1 MSSTFDQIQPSKT
14 DPRFCTSCGRDLV
27 SGAVVCAYCAKPV
40 AASQTPTVLS
50 EFFPSPV
57 SGFVR
62 ATGRTRKAGYWLFG
76 GGIAT
81 ILSAFFPWVSL
92 DGMEST
98 RPSGGGVVVL
108 LAIGGLL
115 AYFGSRV
122 LQDRITKRA
131 SIALWILAAIDI
143 VLCIALFAAASDVNK
158 QVGGGIQPSS
168 GFLIGIAGLIA
179 GVVGT
184 VLVHTV
190 RRRKEAAALVPKDGR
205 SSVAGA

>member
-1 MSSTFDQIQPSKT
+1 MNSSFDQIQPSKT

-27 SGAVVCAYCAKPV
+27 SGAVVCAYCTKPV
-40 AASQTPTVLS
+40 AASQIPTVVS
-50 EFFPSPV
+50 EFPSRV
-57 SGFVR
+57 SDFVR

-92 DGMEST
+92 DGIEST
-98 RPSGGGVVVL
+98 RPSGAGVVVL
-108 LAIGGLL
+108 LAVGGLL
-115 AYFGSRV
+115 AYFGSRI

-131 SIALWILAAIDI
+131 SIALWILAAVDI
-143 VLCIALFAAASDVNK
+143 VLCIALFAAAANVNR

-190 RRRKEAAALVPKDGR
+190 RRKKEAAGLVPEDGR
-205 SSVAGA
+205 SPVAGA

>member
-1 MSSTFDQIQPSKT
+1 MNSSFDQIQPSKIE
-14 DPRFCTSCGRDLV
+14 PRFCSGCGHEFV

-40 AASQTPTVLS
+40 TASQTSTGVS
-50 EFFPSPV
+50 EFVPSRV
-57 SGFVR
+57 SDSIR
-62 ATGRTRKAGYWLFG
+62 ATGRTRKAGYYLFG

-81 ILSAFFPWVSL
+81 ALSAFFPWVSL
-92 DGMEST
+92 DGMDST
-98 RPSGGGVVVL
+98 RPSGSGVVVL

-122 LQDRITKRA
+122 HQDRITKRA
-131 SIALWILAAIDI
+131 SITLWFLAALD
-143 VLCIALFAAASDVNK
+143 VLWSIALFAAVANVNK
-158 QVGGGIQPSS
+158 QVGGGVQPST

-190 RRRKEAAALVPKDGR
+190 RRKNEAAALVPQDDR
-205 SSVAGA
+205 SSVPAT